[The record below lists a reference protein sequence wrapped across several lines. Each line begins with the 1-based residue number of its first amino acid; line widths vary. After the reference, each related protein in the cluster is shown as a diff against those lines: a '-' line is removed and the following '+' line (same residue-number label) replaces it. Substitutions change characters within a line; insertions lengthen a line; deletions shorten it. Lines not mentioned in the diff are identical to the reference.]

1 LASTIN
7 IAGQV
12 PQAGAKTA
20 PAQGAGAGPDG
31 LMAFLNV
38 LMGQGGAAPPGNDLA
53 AKIASLLKN
62 GAAGADDLTA
72 LLQKLY
78 PNAGAS
84 QIQQAVTQL
93 EAGAPDAATVKA
105 TLTSD
110 LSSTFAP
117 GLQENPDI
125 MSHLQQKLD
134 GLTQQGPVTADKLAQ
149 FRTDAISY
157 MKSKGVDASAMDDYL
172 VSLANTAGSALST
185 QLAAQLAMPVSAQ
198 EIAAAPPSPDA
209 APVSATAQASSSN
222 NSSAAASGADNGD
235 ETQSPKTQAQ
245 AEGLPASPATD
256 TSAAASQ
263 QTQADKKANAAE
275 QAKAQAHGADKQAA
289 LSQAADDDAA
299 APAVP
304 AQASN
309 TAPEA
314 KPLPAAALH
323 FLAMNQSQGA
333 DAFGNSDNGQQA
345 SQNAGGQANT
355 GSLTPNAVAANS
367 LSFVNFM
374 NSVPAAAATTTPATV
389 QNIAL
394 QIQQNAQQGITT
406 FTMQLE
412 PAELGRLEV
421 RLKFDRDGGIKAHL
435 IADKPETLTALKND
449 SAQIHRIL
457 QQTGLD
463 ADENSLS
470 FDLRQQGQQQGGD
483 QSYSGSGQAS
493 SLNAGALGPTDVI
506 NANIAIQAAG
516 YIRPGGVNIMV

>member
-1 LASTIN
+1 
-7 IAGQV
+7 
-12 PQAGAKTA
+12 
-20 PAQGAGAGPDG
+20 
-31 LMAFLNV
+31 MAFLNV
-38 LMGQGGAAPPGNDLA
+38 LMGQGGSAPPGNDLA
-53 AKIASLLKN
+53 AKIASILKN

-78 PNAGAS
+78 PNASTS

-93 EAGAPDAATVKA
+93 EAGTPDAATVKA

-149 FRTDAISY
+149 FRNDAISY

-172 VSLANTAGSALST
+172 VSLANTAGNALST
-185 QLAAQLAMPVSAQ
+185 QLAAQLAMPVSDQ
-198 EIAAAPPSPDA
+198 EIAAAQPSPDSA
-209 APVSATAQASSSN
+209 TVSATTQASSSN
-222 NSSAAASGADNGD
+222 NSSATATAADDGD

-256 TSAAASQ
+256 TAAATSKSQ
-263 QTQADKKANAAE
+263 EMQADKKANAD
-275 QAKAQAHGADKQAA
+275 QQTKAQAHGADKQAA
-289 LSQAADDDAA
+289 LSQGADDDAA
-299 APAVP
+299 TPAPS
-304 AQASN
+304 QASN
-309 TAPEA
+309 TASEA

-323 FLAMNQSQGA
+323 FLAMNQSQGN
-333 DAFGNSDNGQQA
+333 DAFGNSGSSDQQA
-345 SQNAGGQANT
+345 SQNAGGQVNAA
-355 GSLTPNAVAANS
+355 SLTPNAVAANS
-367 LSFVNFM
+367 LSFINFM
-374 NSVPAAAATTTPATV
+374 NSAPAVAATTTPATV

-470 FDLRQQGQQQGGD
+470 FDLRQQGQQQGSNP
-483 QSYSGSGQAS
+483 SYSGAGQAS
-493 SLNAGALGPTDVI
+493 PYADTLVPTDTI
-506 NANIAIQAAG
+506 NANIAIQSAG
-516 YIRPGGVNIMV
+516 YIRQGGVNIMV